1 MSFSTSY
8 RPPPPAPSAYFA
20 MQHASNGVSNVLP
33 SPVSTPST
41 YLPRIPSKLS
51 LHVSQGQTIP
61 INNSQTNSQLQ
72 TAPASR
78 NNSASSITALPSLSS
93 SLNNLHAATS
103 IEHLEVVG
111 TRTAEADE
119 LVGSLSLPSP
129 ITKTTP
135 NDQTATKSN
144 SGQCKTT
151 FKLIYCT
158 PTTKPGRPHVREV
171 F

>member
-20 MQHASNGVSNVLP
+20 MQHATSSTAAMA
-33 SPVSTPST
+33 SQVSTPGT

-51 LHVSQGQTIP
+51 LHISQGQTVP
-61 INNSQTNSQLQ
+61 IHGSQVATQ

-93 SLNNLHAATS
+93 SLNNLHAATN

-119 LVGSLSLPSP
+119 LVSP
-129 ITKTTP
+129 MSPPATYRP
-135 NDQTATKSN
+135 GQSDHQTVTACN
-144 SGQCKTT
+144 SRQRQTT
-151 FKLIYCT
+151 FKSIHCASAIAC
-158 PTTKPGRPHVREV
+158 G
-171 F
+171 